1 MNTTKTGLPER
12 KGFRATIVTGD
23 RNIFYANFKASDK
36 SDAYEEF
43 VNILLGL
50 DFLICEDETAIR
62 CSTVTRFTI
71 DVAPTPEEEVEEAKR
86 VINNYLAN
94 KKYDYDIKLLLTVF
108 GYVVKKKSINM
119 ERALM
124 KTVDD
129 LFVELSVINKYE
141 PLEGK

>member
-1 MNTTKTGLPER
+1 MNTER

-23 RNIFYANFKASDK
+23 RNVFYANFKASDK
-36 SDAYEEF
+36 PDAYEEF

-62 CSTVTRFTI
+62 TSDVVRFT
-71 DVAPTPEEEVEEAKR
+71 VLEAPTPEEQVEEAKR
-86 VINNYLAN
+86 AINNYLAN

-108 GYVVKKKSINM
+108 GYVDKKKPLNM

-129 LFVELSVINKYE
+129 LFGELSIINKYE